1 MVADVLSRIHAFTG
15 TLAIKIILLGAVFLL
30 VPIIF
35 YRLFQI
41 ADAQQTEF
49 LVRTVEQKGTLIAS
63 LLTPHLARFQDESPD
78 ELQRALSDVATNGSN
93 IKILV
98 RPEGNAASTGFL
110 YVISAPAVSADYL
123 SEERKRLI
131 EIGVFDK
138 LAPTCDNNATPTL
151 RFTNPAG
158 KPEVLTSMSPVH
170 IGANCWLVITSQD
183 TEALINTSIGQPV
196 WRTTTIQVAFLVYLL
211 SAAIVAWLF
220 LAMWRN
226 IDRFRIAARK
236 IRMHGAGETSF
247 REMNT
252 IPELA
257 GVADDFDS
265 LVTALK
271 ESRDFIIRAAEE
283 NAHALKA
290 PLAVITQA
298 IEPLKRA
305 TPETNLQARRS
316 LDLIE
321 RSAARLDLL
330 VSATRDIEQAAAD
343 VIYPTSRRIN
353 LSSYLAQLVAAYETT
368 LHAEGKRLQSTIA
381 RDVYTYASEEAMES
395 IIENLLEN
403 AASFTEPGGTVE
415 VSLKGDDGFANLTV
429 ADDGPGVPPE
439 QLSKIF
445 ERYYSDRSAM
455 PERASGRI
463 GATAEQHYGLGL
475 WIVRRNVEGLGGRL
489 TAHNR
494 ETGGFAVTVSFA
506 VGLKNP

>member
-1 MVADVLSRIHAFTG
+1 MAVDVRNRLKDFAG

-41 ADAQQTEF
+41 ADGQQTEF

-63 LLTPHLARFQDESPD
+63 LLKPHLTRFQDESPD
-78 ELQRALSDVATNGSN
+78 ELQRALDEVATNGSN

-98 RPEGNAASTGFL
+98 RPEGNPASTGFL
-110 YVISAPAVSADYL
+110 YVVSAPAVSADYL
-123 SEERKRLI
+123 TEERKRLI
-131 EIGVFDK
+131 DLGVFDK
-138 LAPTCDNNATPTL
+138 LAPTCEGNPTPTM

-158 KPEVLTSMSPVH
+158 KPEVLTSMSSVH
-170 IGANCWLVITSQD
+170 IGANCWVIITSQD

-196 WRTTTIQVAFLVYLL
+196 WRTTTIQVAILVYLL

-220 LAMWRN
+220 LAIWRN
-226 IDRFRIAARK
+226 IDRFRTAARK

-247 REMNT
+247 RQMNT

-298 IEPLKRA
+298 IEPLKKA
-305 TPETNLQARRS
+305 TPSTNVQARRS

-321 RSAARLDLL
+321 RSAARLDVL

-353 LSSYLAQLVAAYETT
+353 LSSYLTQLVAAYETT
-368 LHAEGKRLQSTIA
+368 LHAEGKRLQSTIE
-381 RDVYTYASEEAMES
+381 RDVFTYASEEAMES

-403 AASFTEPGGTVE
+403 AASFTEPGGMIE
-415 VSLKGDDGFANLTV
+415 VNLSGDDSFANLTI
-429 ADDGPGVPPE
+429 ADDGPGVPDE
-439 QLSKIF
+439 QLPRIF
-445 ERYYSDRSAM
+445 ERYFSDRSAM
-455 PERASGRI
+455 PERANGRAQA
-463 GATAEQHYGLGL
+463 GTEQHYGLGL
-475 WIVRRNVEGLGGRL
+475 WIVRRNVEGLGGKL
-489 TAHNR
+489 SAQNR
-494 ETGGFAVTVSFA
+494 DSGGFAVTVSFA
-506 VGLKNP
+506 VG